1 MKKTLMTLGLVI
13 AATGSALAAGTA
25 QITFGMTRDLFFE
38 DGAPTWANPTDA
50 GWYAE
55 IILQAANTAYV
66 EGNFASYLIAA
77 PQLGETGVG
86 VYGSGAG
93 FHETG
98 KNATGGA
105 ISAGRSQ
112 IIWQYTTT
120 TDYYATWRVY
130 NAAAKTDASKYL
142 VVPTWKLITL
152 DPNEPTSSLNVN
164 WSSTADRA
172 NIKYDNPL
180 YSVPEPTT
188 MALFGLGGLA
198 LVIRRKMRKDA

>member
-1 MKKTLMTLGLVI
+1 MKKTLMTLGLVV

-50 GWYAE
+50 GWYCE

-77 PQLGETGVG
+77 PQAGETGVG
-86 VYGSGAG
+86 FYDPSFAN
-93 FHETG
+93 HQTG
-98 KNATGGA
+98 KNAAGA
-105 ISAGRSQ
+105 ALNPGRSQ
-112 IIWQYTTT
+112 IIWQYTVT

-130 NAAAKTDASKYL
+130 NAAAKTDASMYL
-142 VVPTWKLITL
+142 VVPTWKSITL
-152 DPNEPTSSLNVN
+152 DPNIPTATQIIS
-164 WSSTADRA
+164 WSSTNDRA
-172 NIKYDNPL
+172 QIKYDNPL
-180 YSVPEPTT
+180 YAVPEPTT

-198 LVIRRKMRKDA
+198 LVLRRKMRKDA